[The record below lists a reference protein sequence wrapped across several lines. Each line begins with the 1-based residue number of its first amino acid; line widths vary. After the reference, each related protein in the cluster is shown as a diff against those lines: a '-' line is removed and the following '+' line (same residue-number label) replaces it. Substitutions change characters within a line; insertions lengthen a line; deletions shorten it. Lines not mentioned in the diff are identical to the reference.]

1 MADKQASEQHKR
13 GLQNAFNYRAL
24 SINICCKA
32 SNLSHSQHN
41 VLTESKR
48 NRKLWENSHYV
59 AAELVELHASA
70 IMWNHNKKRKKSA
83 TACALRWFCAES
95 INHLL
100 RVYTELPL
108 GDAINWLSQA
118 KIDWFACSRA
128 IKINFSKRE
137 VESLSSTCDCF
148 SYFYSTLRPVLVA
161 AAAEP
166 LFVPCARALLHS
178 CVNSRAWFSP
188 INIANWSALSL
199 SHRLTIKL
207 RPSVKILFSCHAFL
221 LVSFAPACPL
231 LQVFRGG
238 GEKRNN
244 RKKMKLKNSIF
255 FSLFF
260 LIAITS
266 CYGS

>member
-1 MADKQASEQHKR
+1 MYWR
-13 GLQNAFNYRAL
+13 NQNAIENCEKIRIML
-24 SINICCKA
+24 QLNSSSCMRPQLCEIII
-32 SNLSHSQHN
+32 
-41 VLTESKR
+41 KR
-48 NRKLWENSHYV
+48 E
-59 AAELVELHASA
+59 
-70 IMWNHNKKRKKSA
+70 KSA

-161 AAAEP
+161 AAAAP

-244 RKKMKLKNSIF
+244 RKKWSWKIQF
-255 FSLFF
+255 FF
-260 LIAITS
+260 LYFFLLQSPHAMVHKFYEWQSKLRALKFNNFAVPHDWWWINAV
-266 CYGS
+266 